1 MINSSSKKRC
11 EPFVGAS
18 DEFLSVFT
26 VRVCCEEHATTRRHP
41 EEPLNFRVEDL
52 TLELVNHAVYRGPNQ
67 TELSARELT
76 LLKVLMREPDAFLPA
91 PNYANAYGHTNT
103 STIRNWSKFLLGGCE
118 RKSVIRR

>member
-1 MINSSSKKRC
+1 M
-11 EPFVGAS
+11 
-18 DEFLSVFT
+18 
-26 VRVCCEEHATTRRHP
+26 
-41 EEPLNFRVEDL
+41 
-52 TLELVNHAVYRGPNQ
+52 YRGPNQ

-103 STIRNWSKFLLGGCE
+103 STIRNWSKFLLGGYE